1 MDRIRFHI
9 RQILVYFKASYQYRV
24 HFLGIVIQ
32 NLAIF
37 ILFFL
42 FFHWTGKL
50 GDLSDRALITYYLL
64 LLGFFS
70 HMIPTV
76 DLSFTETLRSGK
88 LDSILTMPVD
98 LKLYFV
104 TLHLENLI
112 FNWILNSIFCCSIIN
127 RKNSSSRIFYTIFIF
142 SHGPCNVPD
151 PLLPDKNIFH
161 HLHHKP
167 GTS

>member
-1 MDRIRFHI
+1 MDRARFHI

-24 HFLGIVIQ
+24 HFLGIVIR

-42 FFHWTGKL
+42 FFRWTGKL

-70 HMIPTV
+70 HMIPIV
-76 DLSFTETLRSGK
+76 DLSFTEKLRSGK

-104 TLHLENLI
+104 TLHLENLM
-112 FNWILNSIFCCSIIN
+112 FNWILNSIFLLLYH
-127 RKNSSSRIFYTIFIF
+127 SS
-142 SHGPCNVPD
+142 
-151 PLLPDKNIFH
+151 
-161 HLHHKP
+161 
-167 GTS
+167 